1 MVRFC
6 YKLRVSGV
14 SQVRVNYN
22 TIFLYIAILLYERY
36 MGYLHSKHIFRQYGN
51 STVQRIIASKISLYS
66 ASRGSYSS
74 SHSTH
79 GDDIRSGIIGWS
91 HSDELVPPLGSAW
104 LSDVVLPTIIVGII
118 VIISLFAVIVLIM
131 LRRHIH
137 LEGNG
142 RHEYS
147 IHHGP
152 YLGMIVCH
160 QSSYWLW

>member
-1 MVRFC
+1 MVGLC
-6 YKLRVSGV
+6 YKLRFSGI
-14 SQVRVNYN
+14 SQVRINYN
-22 TIFLYIAILLYERY
+22 TICLYITIQFDSPINVLISIKIYF
-36 MGYLHSKHIFRQYGN
+36 FRQYGN

-74 SHSTH
+74 SHSSH

-118 VIISLFAVIVLIM
+118 VIISLFAVIVLII

-137 LEGNG
+137 LEGAG
-142 RHEYS
+142 HEYS

-152 YLGMIVCH
+152 YMGKKL
-160 QSSYWLW
+160 

>member
-1 MVRFC
+1 MVGFC

-22 TIFLYIAILLYERY
+22 TIFLYILLYELY

-118 VIISLFAVIVLIM
+118 VIISLFAVIVLII

-137 LEGNG
+137 LEGAG
-142 RHEYS
+142 HEYS

-152 YLGMIVCH
+152 YMGKKFTG
-160 QSSYWLW
+160 

>member
-1 MVRFC
+1 MHLKYA
-6 YKLRVSGV
+6 YKMIPLI
-14 SQVRVNYN
+14 
-22 TIFLYIAILLYERY
+22 TLYLAY
-36 MGYLHSKHIFRQYGN
+36 RQYGN
-51 STVQRIIASKISLYS
+51 ATVQAIIASKISLYS
-66 ASRGSYSS
+66 SSRGSYSS
-74 SHSTH
+74 SQSSSGGLQH
-79 GDDIRSGIIGWS
+79 SGIIGWS
-91 HSDELVPPLGSAW
+91 HSDEVVPPLSSAW

-152 YLGMIVCH
+152 YLGMILCH
-160 QSSYWLW
+160 QSSYGSW

>member
-1 MVRFC
+1 MVGFC

-14 SQVRVNYN
+14 SQVRVDYN
-22 TIFLYIAILLYERY
+22 TFLYTLQFNFIHFIWDTCIYN
-36 MGYLHSKHIFRQYGN
+36 IFFRQYGN

-118 VIISLFAVIVLIM
+118 VIISLFAVIVLII

-137 LEGNG
+137 LEGAG
-142 RHEYS
+142 HEYS

-152 YLGMIVCH
+152 YMGKKFTE
-160 QSSYWLW
+160 

>member
-1 MVRFC
+1 MHFSASHIDIT
-6 YKLRVSGV
+6 LI
-14 SQVRVNYN
+14 
-22 TIFLYIAILLYERY
+22 TLYLAY
-36 MGYLHSKHIFRQYGN
+36 RQYGN
-51 STVQRIIASKISLYS
+51 ATVQAIIASKISLYS
-66 ASRGSYSS
+66 SSRDSYSS
-74 SHSTH
+74 SQSSSGGLQH
-79 GDDIRSGIIGWS
+79 SGIIGWS
-91 HSDELVPPLGSAW
+91 HSDEVVPPLSSAW

-152 YLGMIVCH
+152 YLGMMVNH
-160 QSSYWLW
+160 LSFYRLW

>member
-6 YKLRVSGV
+6 YKLCVSGV

-22 TIFLYIAILLYERY
+22 TIFLYILLYELY

-118 VIISLFAVIVLIM
+118 VIISLFAVIVLII

-137 LEGNG
+137 LEGAG
-142 RHEYS
+142 HEYS

-152 YLGMIVCH
+152 YMGKKFTG
-160 QSSYWLW
+160 

>member
-1 MVRFC
+1 M
-6 YKLRVSGV
+6 
-14 SQVRVNYN
+14 
-22 TIFLYIAILLYERY
+22 
-36 MGYLHSKHIFRQYGN
+36 
-51 STVQRIIASKISLYS
+51 QRIIASKISLYS

-118 VIISLFAVIVLIM
+118 VIISLFAVIVLII

-137 LEGNG
+137 LEGAG
-142 RHEYS
+142 HEYS

-152 YLGMIVCH
+152 YMGKKLYG
-160 QSSYWLW
+160 